1 MKRRSNLLDL
11 VDIEFG
17 EVEEE
22 VAEAALIERG
32 FQLVASQE
40 GLEPVPVGDL
50 AEVDGAQVFEHGLH
64 ELHDAVHEGAF
75 VVESQ
80 QEVDAAADGELA

>member
-1 MKRRSNLLDL
+1 MKRRSNLLNL

-32 FQLVASQE
+32 FQLMASQE
-40 GLEPVPVGDL
+40 GLEPASVGDL
-50 AEVDGAQVFEHGLH
+50 AEIDGAEVFEHGLH
-64 ELHDAVHEGAF
+64 ELHYAVHEGAF

-80 QEVDAAADGELA
+80 QEVDAAANCQLA